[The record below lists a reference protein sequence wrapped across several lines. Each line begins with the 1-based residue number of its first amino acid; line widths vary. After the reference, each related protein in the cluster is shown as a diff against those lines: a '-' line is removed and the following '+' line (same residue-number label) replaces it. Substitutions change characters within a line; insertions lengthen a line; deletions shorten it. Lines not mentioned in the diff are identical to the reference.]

1 MADLSEGM
9 TLALG
14 ELEPAV
20 QGKLVQLQQ
29 QEFSKRL
36 WERDP
41 SLWKTEPAQQKII
54 RNALGWLT
62 VPQVTLE
69 GLEDLSHF
77 VEKVKAAG
85 FKHAVVLGMGG
96 SSLCPDVC
104 RASFGTAPGFLDLQV
119 LDSTVPANVAR
130 LVDPANLSR
139 TLFLVSSKSGGTVE
153 TLSFYKHFR
162 DRLKDLKGGLAGE
175 NFVAITD
182 PGASLEK
189 LAREE
194 GFRHIFPGQ
203 ADIGG
208 RFSALSNFGMVPAA
222 LAGVDVRALLSRAA
236 EMRRACAADVPVTN
250 NRAITLGVIMAE
262 AARVG
267 RDKVTLVLSPGIN
280 TFGDWVE
287 QLIAE
292 STGKE
297 GKGLVPVPERYLADP
312 GAYGNDRLFVYLEL
326 ISEPDQGLESGLSA
340 LEGAGHPV
348 VKIRLRDKLDLGR
361 EFYRWELATATAGA
375 VLEIN
380 PFDQPN
386 VQESKDNTRRL
397 LAEFRAQ
404 GKLTE
409 AAPVMEADDIRF
421 FCDPAALPFLATSA
435 EEHGL
440 ATKSLADYLAAFL
453 GLAQPG
459 DYVGLMAYL
468 DFSSLHKALLRALQV
483 QLRDSLY
490 LATTVGFGPR
500 FLHSTGQL
508 HKGGAN
514 NGLFIQITCDDPEDV
529 QIPGEPYSFS
539 VLKQAQA
546 LGDLAAL
553 QGKGRRVIRLHLG
566 ADVQAGLDRLMGIL
580 KAAIERLRK

>member
-1 MADLSEGM
+1 MAELSEGM

-14 ELEPAV
+14 ELDSAV
-20 QGKLVQLQQ
+20 RGKLVQLQQ

-41 SLWKTEPAQQKII
+41 FLWKTEPDQQKII
-54 RNALGWLT
+54 AKAMGWLT

-69 GLEDLSHF
+69 GMEALSRF
-77 VEKVKAAG
+77 VEEVKAAG

-119 LDSTVPANVAR
+119 LDSTVPATVAR
-130 LVDPANLSR
+130 LVDPADLNR

-153 TLSFYKHFR
+153 TLSFYKYFR
-162 DRLKDLKGGLAGE
+162 DRLKGLKGKLASE

-182 PGASLEK
+182 PGTSLEK
-189 LAREE
+189 LASEE
-194 GFRHIFPGQ
+194 GFRHIFPGPP
-203 ADIGG
+203 DIGG

-222 LAGVDVRALLSRAA
+222 LAGVDVRALLSRAE
-236 EMRRACAADVPVTN
+236 EMRRACAADVPTKDNPGV
-250 NRAITLGVIMAE
+250 TLGVVMAE
-262 AARVG
+262 AARAG
-267 RDKVTLVLSPGIN
+267 RDKVTFVLSPGIN
-280 TFGDWVE
+280 AFGDWVE

-292 STGKE
+292 SMGKE
-297 GKGLVPVPERYLADP
+297 GKGLVPVPERYLAGP
-312 GAYGNDRLFVYLEL
+312 RAYGNDRLFVYLEL
-326 ISEPDQGLESGLSA
+326 TSEPDQSFESGLRA
-340 LEGAGHPV
+340 LGGGGHPLV
-348 VKIRLRDKLDLGR
+348 QIRLKDKLDLGR
-361 EFYRWELATATAGA
+361 EFFRWEMATATAGA
-375 VLEIN
+375 LLQIN

-386 VQESKDNTRRL
+386 VQESKDNTNRL

-404 GKLTE
+404 GKLAE
-409 AAPVMEADDIRF
+409 AAPVFEADGLKC
-421 FCDPAALPFLATSA
+421 FCDPATLLQLTKSA

-440 ATKSLADYLAAFL
+440 ATNSLADYLAAFL
-453 GLAQPG
+453 GLAHPG
-459 DYVGLMAYL
+459 DYVALMAYL

-483 QLRDSLY
+483 QVRDSLY

-514 NGLFIQITCDDPEDV
+514 NGLFIQITCEDPEDV
-529 QIPGEPYSFS
+529 PIPGEPYTFS

-566 ADVQAGLDRLMGIL
+566 TDVQAGLDRLAGMMQAAL
-580 KAAIERLRK
+580 KRLRK